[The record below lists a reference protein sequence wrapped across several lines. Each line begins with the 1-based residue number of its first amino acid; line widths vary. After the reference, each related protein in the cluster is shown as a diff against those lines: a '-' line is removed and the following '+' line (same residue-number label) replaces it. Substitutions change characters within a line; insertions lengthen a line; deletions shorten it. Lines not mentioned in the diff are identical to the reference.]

1 MTRNLIAANWK
12 SHKTLEDTRQFF
24 TTLTSAKERL
34 HTTQTDI
41 VVCPTF
47 TGLETAKKMRDEAS
61 LPVMIGAQDVSPFP
75 EGAYTGAIAATQLKE
90 LVEYTIIGHS
100 ERRANFGETE
110 EVLIQKIAQAKAV
123 GLQVILCVQ
132 DSQGDVYEGVD
143 VVAYEP
149 VSAIGTGIPDSPENV
164 KEVLAALHEKNPT
177 VRLLYGG
184 SVDKNSIHTFTK
196 IPILNGFL
204 VGGAS
209 LDPES
214 FLHLIAA
221 CDTRNSH

>member
-12 SHKTLEDTRQFF
+12 SHKSLEETKQFF
-24 TTLTSAKERL
+24 ETLTQSKDRL
-34 HTTQTDI
+34 GTNQTD
-41 VVCPTF
+41 VVICPSF
-47 TGLETAKKMRDEAS
+47 TSLETAKKLRDAMNLS
-61 LPVMIGAQDVSPFP
+61 VLLGGQDVSPFP
-75 EGAYTGAIAATQLKE
+75 EGAYTGAIAATQLRE
-90 LVEYTIIGHS
+90 IAEYVIIGHS
-100 ERRANFGETE
+100 ERRSHFGESE
-110 EVLIQKIAQAKAV
+110 AMIEQKINQAKEA

-132 DSQGDVYEGVD
+132 DAQGIVYEGVD

-149 VSAIGTGIPDSPENV
+149 ISAIGTGNPDSPENV
-164 KEVLAALHEKNPT
+164 IQVLETLHERYPS

-184 SVDKNSIHTFTK
+184 SVDKNSIHTFTQ
-196 IPILNGFL
+196 IPLLHGFL

-209 LDPES
+209 LEPES